1 MCRNRK
7 ECQHGRDTVPLET
20 DTAGPVLTL
29 IDKPQRIFLPVST
42 GDWTAMIFP
51 STPPHFQCQIAEM
64 SRLTP
69 VAVKKRKAEESTRSQ
84 TSNSRTSKPRKR
96 IKKQQEY
103 HSSSEDSDVDD
114 DGEEVGDGFNPVS
127 LADSENEDVH
137 PSRVTRARRMDG
149 EGKKKTT
156 RVTARDAPVDEV
168 MPAAITAPDA
178 AAAVAVPKIVK
189 AKRVKPQMPIP
200 ASKVEEG
207 LQDDASDDVEE
218 EEVVSSSEDESARV
232 DANVLAKSV
241 ASRHEERDS
250 TSDDSDSG
258 SDSDSNSGTD
268 NNAPGRTKSKSK
280 RNDPTA
286 FSTSIS
292 KILSTKLPTSKRD
305 DPVLSRSRE
314 AAQTAAAATESR
326 LDRKAQA
333 RLRAEK
339 YAAYTK
345 GRVTDVLGI
354 ERGVAG
360 QVAEEEKA
368 LRKIAQR
375 GVIQLFN
382 AFQAAHVRAEQ
393 ARREERQKGTVGM
406 GRREE
411 KANEDGKAAFLAMIG
426 GKKATTTDS
435 L

>member
-1 MCRNRK
+1 M
-7 ECQHGRDTVPLET
+7 
-20 DTAGPVLTL
+20 
-29 IDKPQRIFLPVST
+29 ILPT
-42 GDWTAMIFP
+42 
-51 STPPHFQCQIAEM
+51 TPPHFHCQIVEM

-114 DGEEVGDGFNPVS
+114 DSEEVGDGFKPVS

-149 EGKKKTT
+149 EGKKKK

-168 MPAAITAPDA
+168 VPAAITAPDA
-178 AAAVAVPKIVK
+178 AAAVAAPKIVK
-189 AKRVKPQMPIP
+189 EKRVKPQMPIP

-207 LQDDASDDVEE
+207 LQDDTSDDVEE
-218 EEVVSSSEDESARV
+218 EEVVSSSEDENAGV
-232 DANVLAKSV
+232 DADVLVESGR
-241 ASRHEERDS
+241 SRHGERDS
-250 TSDDSDSG
+250 ISDDSDSG

-268 NNAPGRTKSKSK
+268 SNVPGQTKSKSK